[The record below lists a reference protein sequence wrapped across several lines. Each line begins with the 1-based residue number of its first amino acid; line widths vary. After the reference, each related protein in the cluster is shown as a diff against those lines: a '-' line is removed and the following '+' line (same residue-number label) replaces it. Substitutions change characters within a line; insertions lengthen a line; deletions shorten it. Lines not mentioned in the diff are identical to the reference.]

1 MHQPSMRG
9 RTSHYAE
16 TLLVLGGLDVAQPP
30 DMGAVIQGLA
40 QQFTSVATL
49 LLTSINSVVID
60 VSRLAY
66 ISVLLI
72 GLLLYFTHVN
82 KRYGK
87 DLITGGVFLAI
98 LSEFVFPWL
107 NRL

>member
-1 MHQPSMRG
+1 MKDRSR
-9 RTSHYAE
+9 RAAE
-16 TLLVLGGLDVAQPP
+16 VFALLLGLDASQPP
-30 DMGAVIQGLA
+30 DMGAVIQNLA
-40 QQFTSVATL
+40 QQFTSIASV
-49 LLTSINSVVID
+49 LLTSVNSVVID

-72 GLLLYFTHVN
+72 GLLLYFTHVG
-82 KRYGK
+82 RRLGK
-87 DLITGGVFLAI
+87 DLITGGVVLAV

>member
-1 MHQPSMRG
+1 MQRG
-9 RTSHYAE
+9 SRRFGEAIA
-16 TLLVLGGLDVAQPP
+16 VLGGLDVAQPP

-40 QQFTSVATL
+40 QQFTSVASL
-49 LLTSINSVVID
+49 LLTTVNSVVID

-72 GLLLYFTHVN
+72 GLLLYFTHAD
-82 KRYGK
+82 RRHGK
-87 DLITGGVFLAI
+87 DFIKGGILLAV

>member
-1 MHQPSMRG
+1 MKGKTR
-9 RTSHYAE
+9 RYAG
-16 TLLVLGGLDVAQPP
+16 VLALIGGLDVAQPP

-40 QQFTSVATL
+40 QQFTSIASL
-49 LLTSINSVVID
+49 LLTSVNSVVID
-60 VSRLAY
+60 ISRLAY

-72 GLLLYFTHVN
+72 GLLLYFTHVER
-82 KRYGK
+82 RYGK
-87 DLITGGVFLAI
+87 DLIKGGIILAV

>member
-1 MHQPSMRG
+1 MQERN
-9 RTSHYAE
+9 RRFAE
-16 TLLVLGGLDVAQPP
+16 AVAVLGGLDVSQPP
-30 DMGAVIQGLA
+30 DMGAVIQNLA
-40 QQFTSVATL
+40 QQFTSVASL
-49 LLTSINSVVID
+49 LLTSVNSVVID

-82 KRYGK
+82 RRYGR
-87 DLITGGVFLAI
+87 DLITGGVVLAV

>member
-1 MHQPSMRG
+1 MQG
-9 RTSHYAE
+9 RRRSFAE
-16 TLLVLGGLDVAQPP
+16 ALVVLGGLDVAQPP

-40 QQFTSVATL
+40 QQFTSVAAL
-49 LLTSINSVVID
+49 LLTSVNSVVID

-72 GLLLYFTHVN
+72 GLLLYFTHVD
-82 KRYGK
+82 RRHGK
-87 DLITGGVFLAI
+87 DFIKGGVLLAI

>member
-1 MHQPSMRG
+1 MHE
-9 RTSHYAE
+9 RTRRFAE
-16 TLLVLGGLDVAQPP
+16 AFALFVGLDVSQPP
-30 DMGAVIQGLA
+30 DMGAVIQNLA
-40 QQFTSVATL
+40 QQFTSIASL
-49 LLTSINSVVID
+49 LLTSVNSVVID

-72 GLLLYFTHVN
+72 GLMLYFTHVD
-82 KRYGK
+82 RRHGR
-87 DLITGGVFLAI
+87 DLITGGVVLAV

>member
-1 MHQPSMRG
+1 MKETARSL
-9 RTSHYAE
+9 AE
-16 TLLVLGGLDVAQPP
+16 ALVVLGGLDVSQPP

-40 QQFTSVATL
+40 QQFTSVASV
-49 LLTSINSVVID
+49 LLTSVNSVVID
-60 VSRLAY
+60 ISRLAY

-72 GLLLYFTHVN
+72 GILLYFTQLD
-82 KRYGK
+82 KRHGK
-87 DLITGGVFLAI
+87 DFIKGGVLLAV

>member
-1 MHQPSMRG
+1 
-9 RTSHYAE
+9 
-16 TLLVLGGLDVAQPP
+16 LLLGLDVPPPP
-30 DMGAVIQGLA
+30 DMGAVIQNLA

-49 LLTSINSVVID
+49 LLTSLNSVVID

-72 GLLLYFTHVN
+72 GLLLYFTHVD
-82 KRYGK
+82 RRHGK
-87 DLITGGVFLAI
+87 DFITGGVVLAV

>member
-1 MHQPSMRG
+1 MQG
-9 RTSHYAE
+9 RTRQFAE
-16 TLLVLGGLDVAQPP
+16 ALLVFGGLDVAQPP

-40 QQFTSVATL
+40 QQFTSVAAL

-66 ISVLLI
+66 VSVLLI
-72 GLLLYFTHVN
+72 GLLLYFTHVD
-82 KRYGK
+82 KRHGK
-87 DLITGGVFLAI
+87 DLITGGVLLAI

>member
-1 MHQPSMRG
+1 MQDRA
-9 RTSHYAE
+9 RRFAE
-16 TLLVLGGLDVAQPP
+16 AVALLGGLDVSQPP
-30 DMGAVIQGLA
+30 DMGAVIQNLA
-40 QQFTSVATL
+40 QQFTSVAST
-49 LLTSINSVVID
+49 LLTSVNSVVID

-72 GLLLYFTHVN
+72 GLLLYFTHVD
-82 KRYGK
+82 RRHGK
-87 DLITGGVFLAI
+87 DLITGGVVLAI